1 MKLSEVMT
9 FLAEHGDERTKT
21 TLMKHGARKPLF
33 GVKVADVKKIVKT
46 IKKDHLLSL
55 ELYRTG
61 NSDAM
66 YLAGLI
72 ADETQ
77 ITAETLEEWVD
88 GAYWYYISEF
98 AVPWVAADT
107 AFGREL
113 ALRWIQRPEEG
124 VAAAGWCTY
133 SRLMAVT
140 EDEDLD
146 LDEVRGLLTQVSETI
161 HAQQNR
167 VRHTMNAFVIAAGSS
182 VVPLLE
188 DARVA
193 AREIGKVHVDM
204 GGTACKVPLA
214 TAYIDKVVDSGRL
227 GKKRRG
233 PRG

>member
-1 MKLSEVMT
+1 MKLPEVMA
-9 FLAEHGDERTKT
+9 FLGEHGDERTKT
-21 TLMKHGARKPLF
+21 TLVKHGAREPFF
-33 GVKVADVKKIVKT
+33 GVKVADLKKLVKK

-55 ELYRTG
+55 ELYKTG

-72 ADETQ
+72 ADEKQ
-77 ITAETLEEWVD
+77 ITAEILEEWVD
-88 GAYWYYISEF
+88 DAYWYYISEF

-107 AFGREL
+107 VFGHEL

-124 VAAAGWCTY
+124 VASAGWCTY

-140 EDEDLD
+140 EDKDLD
-146 LDEVRGLLTQVSETI
+146 LDEIRGLLSRIGETI
-161 HAQQNR
+161 HDQQNR
-167 VRHTMNAFVIAAGSS
+167 VRHTMNAFVIAAGSY
-182 VVPLLE
+182 VAPVLD
-188 DARVA
+188 DAQAV

-214 TAYIDKVVDSGRL
+214 TAYIAKVVDSGRV
-227 GKKRRG
+227 GRKRRG

>member
-1 MKLSEVMT
+1 MKLSEVMV
-9 FLAEHGDERTKT
+9 FLGEHGDERTKT
-21 TLMKHGARKPLF
+21 TLMKHGAREPFF
-33 GVKVADVKKIVKT
+33 GVKVADVKKIVKQ

-55 ELYRTG
+55 ELYKTG

-72 ADETQ
+72 ADEEQ
-77 ITAETLEEWVD
+77 ITAEILEEWVD

-98 AVPWVAADT
+98 TVPWVAADT
-107 AFGREL
+107 IFGREL
-113 ALRWIQRPEEG
+113 ALRWIQRSEEG

-140 EDEDLD
+140 EDENLD
-146 LDEVRGLLTQVSETI
+146 LDEIRGLLTKVGETI
-161 HAQQNR
+161 HDQQNR

-182 VVPLLE
+182 VAPLLE
-188 DARVA
+188 DAQAV

-214 TAYIDKVVDSGRL
+214 TAYIAKVVDSGRV
-227 GKKRRG
+227 GRKRRG

>member
-1 MKLSEVMT
+1 MKLSEVMA
-9 FLAEHGDERTKT
+9 LLGEHGDERTKT
-21 TLMKHGARKPLF
+21 TLMKHGAREPIF
-33 GVKVADVKKIVKT
+33 GVKVADLKKVVKQ

-55 ELYRTG
+55 ELYKTG

-72 ADETQ
+72 ADEEQ
-77 ITAETLEEWVD
+77 ITAELLEEWVD

-98 AVPWVAADT
+98 TVPGVAADT
-107 AFGREL
+107 LFGREL
-113 ALRWIQRPEEG
+113 ALRWIQRSEEG

-146 LDEVRGLLTQVSETI
+146 LDEIRGLLTKVGETI
-161 HAQQNR
+161 HDQQNR

-182 VVPLLE
+182 VAPLLE
-188 DARVA
+188 DAQAV

-214 TAYIDKVVDSGRL
+214 TAYIAKVVDNGRV
-227 GKKRRG
+227 GRKRRG